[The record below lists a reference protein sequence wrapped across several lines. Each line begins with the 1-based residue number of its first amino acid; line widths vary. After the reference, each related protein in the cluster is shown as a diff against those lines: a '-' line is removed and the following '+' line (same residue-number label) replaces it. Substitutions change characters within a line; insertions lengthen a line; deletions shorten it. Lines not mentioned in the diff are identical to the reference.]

1 MINRKVA
8 DIKIL
13 ETLIDSKN

>member
-1 MINRKVA
+1 VA

-13 ETLIDSKN
+13 KTLTDSKN

>member
-1 MINRKVA
+1 MLKRKVA

-13 ETLIDSKN
+13 KTLTDNKN